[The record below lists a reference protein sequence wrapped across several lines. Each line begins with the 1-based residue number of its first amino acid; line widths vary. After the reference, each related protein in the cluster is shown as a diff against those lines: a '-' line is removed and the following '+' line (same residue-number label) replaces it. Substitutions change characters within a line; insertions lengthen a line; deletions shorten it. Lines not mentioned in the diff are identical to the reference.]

1 MRSIAAAAIQS
12 SPDTDPHPPNP
23 RFAAIAADRLS
34 QASAKARRSGLAPSA
49 AGGRNPSPSM
59 TGRWALPTSAAS
71 RPGLPSSRARLR
83 RITGEDAARRRA
95 SSLLSHADAQRAGA
109 VFALP
114 VPTSPMSA
122 SGDSRPMPSGHD
134 TADQPWPSKVLGAG
148 SAQRPSSAARL
159 EASRPGLSASRWPV
173 RYSTCL
179 GVPGPGHSSR
189 TILNMLMAF
198 DTGAKAPDELLLI
211 ATHAAK
217 AALDFNNNPINQL
230 NYWQAVAR
238 KRSLTEDEK
247 DMLAELE
254 EGCHD
259 NDAISAAC
267 GSLIGDERRAR
278 IAMRQMSPGRRSE
291 FNSQPIAR
299 FLGNQ
304 GSDS

>member
-1 MRSIAAAAIQS
+1 M
-12 SPDTDPHPPNP
+12 
-23 RFAAIAADRLS
+23 
-34 QASAKARRSGLAPSA
+34 
-49 AGGRNPSPSM
+49 
-59 TGRWALPTSAAS
+59 
-71 RPGLPSSRARLR
+71 
-83 RITGEDAARRRA
+83 RITSEDAAKRRA
-95 SSLLSHADAQRAGA
+95 SSLLSHASAQRADA

-114 VPTSPMSA
+114 VPTSSMSA
-122 SGDSRPMPSGHD
+122 GGDSRPMPSGHD

-148 SAQRPSSAARL
+148 GAQRPSGAARF
-159 EASRPGLSASRWPV
+159 EASRPGLSASRWPA

-217 AALDFNNNPINQL
+217 APLDFNNNPINQL

-259 NDAISAAC
+259 NHAISAAC
-267 GSLIGDERRAR
+267 SSLIGDERRAR

-291 FNSQPIAR
+291 FNSQPIVR

>member
-1 MRSIAAAAIQS
+1 
-12 SPDTDPHPPNP
+12 
-23 RFAAIAADRLS
+23 
-34 QASAKARRSGLAPSA
+34 
-49 AGGRNPSPSM
+49 
-59 TGRWALPTSAAS
+59 
-71 RPGLPSSRARLR
+71 
-83 RITGEDAARRRA
+83 
-95 SSLLSHADAQRAGA
+95 
-109 VFALP
+109 
-114 VPTSPMSA
+114 
-122 SGDSRPMPSGHD
+122 MPSGHG

-148 SAQRPSSAARL
+148 GAQRLSSAVRFK
-159 EASRPGLSASRWPV
+159 ASRWPA

-179 GVPGPGHSSR
+179 GAPSPGYPSR

-230 NYWQAVAR
+230 NYWRAVAR

-259 NDAISAAC
+259 NHAISAAC
-267 GSLIGDERRAR
+267 SSLIGDERRAR

>member
-1 MRSIAAAAIQS
+1 
-12 SPDTDPHPPNP
+12 
-23 RFAAIAADRLS
+23 
-34 QASAKARRSGLAPSA
+34 
-49 AGGRNPSPSM
+49 
-59 TGRWALPTSAAS
+59 
-71 RPGLPSSRARLR
+71 
-83 RITGEDAARRRA
+83 
-95 SSLLSHADAQRAGA
+95 
-109 VFALP
+109 
-114 VPTSPMSA
+114 
-122 SGDSRPMPSGHD
+122 
-134 TADQPWPSKVLGAG
+134 
-148 SAQRPSSAARL
+148 
-159 EASRPGLSASRWPV
+159 
-173 RYSTCL
+173 
-179 GVPGPGHSSR
+179 
-189 TILNMLMAF
+189 MLMAF

-259 NDAISAAC
+259 NDAMSAAC